1 MKIYKTQADVDAD
14 TVDGTLKID
23 GDVRFDFNVVLEK
36 FLSVSGFIRAGGS
49 IRAGVDF
56 GIYCGLS
63 MRISMESKCFVTAK
77 ERPKNLLIG
86 DFRKKE

>member
-36 FLSVSGFIRAGGS
+36 FLSVSGFIRAG
-49 IRAGVDF
+49 VDF